1 MPERRATL
9 KDVARASGVSTTTV
23 SFVLNETPGQTLP
36 PATKERVRAA
46 AAALGYQPH
55 GLARALREGRSRV
68 VLLAIGR
75 LRGGRSLEGF
85 IEGMSGEL
93 QAHGYGLLVYPGA
106 SSETGHADLVRDLR
120 PHAVIDLAEVYSAPS
135 DTDDGGWVDGLA
147 AHTLTQLGHL
157 AERGHRSIAFA
168 TPAEIDLDGLVSLR
182 TRLASEAG
190 RRLGLDEL
198 TSIAV
203 PDAAEDARDA
213 VAALRCAA
221 NTPPRQRSPPST
233 TKWRFACWPA
243 SPISR
248 CPHRAISRSS
258 ASTTAASAR
267 RGGRPCRRC
276 GSTAACSVAAGHAPC
291 SDSPKRTRS
300 VRLRRSS
307 CARRPDFRVAVHV
320 ESFSL

>member
-9 KDVARASGVSTTTV
+9 KDVARASGVSTATV
-23 SFVLNETPGQTLP
+23 SFVLNETPGQTIP

-55 GLARALREGRSRV
+55 GLARALREGRSRI

-85 IEGMSGEL
+85 IQGMSAEL

-120 PHAVIDLAEVYSAPS
+120 PHAVIDLAKIYAAPS
-135 DTDDGGWVDGLA
+135 DADDGGWVDGLA

-168 TPAEIDLDGLVSLR
+168 VPAEIDLDGLVSLR
-182 TRLASEAG
+182 GRLAEEAG
-190 RRLGLDEL
+190 RRLGLDDV

-203 PDAAEDARDA
+203 PDAADDARDA
-213 VAALRCAA
+213 VAALRREHPATTAIAA
-221 NTPPRQRSPPST
+221 FDDEVALRVLAALADLALTAPNDLAVIGFDDSGVGATWRPALSTVRIDGRMFGRRGARALLGLPDEDSVSPPATVIVRET
-233 TKWRFACWPA
+233 T
-243 SPISR
+243 
-248 CPHRAISRSS
+248 
-258 ASTTAASAR
+258 
-267 RGGRPCRRC
+267 
-276 GSTAACSVAAGHAPC
+276 
-291 SDSPKRTRS
+291 
-300 VRLRRSS
+300 
-307 CARRPDFRVAVHV
+307 
-320 ESFSL
+320 